1 MKDQE
6 NISPTHDSTPT
17 GVQLAQQKSHL
28 QELNWKTTRQY
39 YCPLFRVRSHRPI
52 HPRTFPFQL
61 GPTQI
66 SPNHVFLFL
75 LSLFFAP
82 SHFCQVVEVLHPGKA
97 NVSKAA
103 LSENL
108 AKSMKVSNAK
118 TIQLFGFRT
127 AFGGGKSTG
136 FGLIYDDVA
145 ALMKFEPKYRKIRG
159 GFQEAKAIG
168 GMKIKKENKNKAKK
182 SRGTGAWQAKRRAKK
197 AAAE

>member
-1 MKDQE
+1 MSGGEYQVRLRKVMK
-6 NISPTHDSTPT
+6 NP
-17 GVQLAQQKSHL
+17 LLKR
-28 QELNWKTTRQY
+28 RQ
-39 YCPLFRVRSHRPI
+39 F
-52 HPRTFPFQL
+52 
-61 GPTQI
+61 
-66 SPNHVFLFL
+66 
-75 LSLFFAP
+75 
-82 SHFCQVVEVLHPGKA
+82 VVEVLHPGKA

-103 LSENL
+103 LCENL

-159 GFQEAKAIG
+159 GFQEAKTFG

-182 SRGTGAWQAKRRAKK
+182 SRGTGKWQERRRAKK